1 MAIEIDATLYITDVR
16 QITIERVPH
25 KGLVRIKI
33 KGKDTGFCD
42 EMSLTVWGLKL
53 VSGEAPEMPEIIDT
67 TNNDERKLA
76 DALDAHNDESD
87 R

>member
-16 QITIERVPH
+16 QITIERVTN

-42 EMSLTVWGLKL
+42 EMSLTVWGVK
-53 VSGEAPEMPEIIDT
+53 VVGGPPELPEIIDT
-67 TNNDERKLA
+67 TEEPEHEI
-76 DALDAHNDESD
+76 DAKHESD
-87 R
+87 

>member
-16 QITIERVPH
+16 QITIERVPN
-25 KGLVRIKI
+25 KGLVRVKI

-67 TNNDERKLA
+67 TVAEPPAILVVEREDEDA
-76 DALDAHNDESD
+76 DI
-87 R
+87 

>member
-16 QITIERVPH
+16 QITIERVPN

-42 EMSLTVWGLKL
+42 EMSLTVWGPKL
-53 VSGEAPEMPEIIDT
+53 TKTIAPEMPEIIDAT
-67 TNNDERKLA
+67 KEEPPATLVVEREDEDA
-76 DALDAHNDESD
+76 DI
-87 R
+87 